1 MLPVEIRINIL
12 AKLDDLK
19 ESHLSE
25 MREYAI
31 SKNLQGDP
39 AFNWW
44 IPHVL
49 NKRDRIILLVKK
61 RSARYLKNTHKFSVC
76 LPKSIDEAYKIYKE
90 NGNNLWARAISKE
103 MADVRVAF
111 KPLEGS
117 DNAPIWY
124 TFVFCHMNFYVKM
137 VEFHKK
143 ACLVASGHKT
153 ETPSTMTYAGVVS
166 RETVCLALVIAALN
180 DLDMKCGD
188 VMNM

>member
-1 MLPVEIRINIL
+1 M
-12 AKLDDLK
+12 
-19 ESHLSE
+19 
-25 MREYAI
+25 
-31 SKNLQGDP
+31 
-39 AFNWW
+39 
-44 IPHVL
+44 
-49 NKRDRIILLVKK
+49 LVKK

-153 ETPSTMTYAGVVS
+153 DIPATMTYAGVVS
-166 RETVCLALVIAALN
+166 SETVCLDLVISALN
-180 DLDMKCGD
+180 DLEMKCGD